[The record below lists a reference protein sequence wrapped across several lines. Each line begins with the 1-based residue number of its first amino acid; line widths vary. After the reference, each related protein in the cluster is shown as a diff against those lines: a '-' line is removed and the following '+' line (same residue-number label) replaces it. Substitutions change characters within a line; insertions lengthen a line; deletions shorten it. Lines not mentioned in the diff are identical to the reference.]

1 MSYKTCVTVTE
12 KTPKKTKQTLS
23 RALKRSDYA
32 EIRFDFLK
40 PKDVPYTLELIKNN
54 LKRCVCTLRPK
65 KEGGKFSSN
74 EKERISILKLIS
86 EYSPFLLDIEF
97 QTIKKNKDLQK
108 YIKKSKTQILV
119 SWHDFKK
126 TPSMNDLL
134 RTQKKMAKFSK
145 NIKIV
150 TSAKSLVDST
160 KIMSLYNPDN
170 QINLIAFCMG
180 EIGRHSRILCLYL
193 GSPFTY
199 VSLGKPVAPG
209 QFSLDEVKSIF
220 GKKQNR

>member
-1 MSYKTCVTVTE
+1 MSYKTCVTVAE
-12 KTPKKTKQTLS
+12 RTPKKTKQILS
-23 RALKRSDYA
+23 KALKKSDYA
-32 EIRFDFLK
+32 EIRLDFLK
-40 PKDVPYTLELIKNN
+40 PNDVPSTLELVKKN
-54 LKRCVCTLRPK
+54 LKRCICTLRPK

-86 EYSPFLLDIEF
+86 EYNPFLLDIEF
-97 QTIKKNKDLQK
+97 QTLKKDKNLQK
-108 YIKKSKTQILV
+108 YLKKSKTKILV

-126 TPSMNDLL
+126 TPNMRELL
-134 RTQKKMAKFSK
+134 KIKKNMSIFSK

-150 TSAKSLVDST
+150 TTAKSLVDST

-170 QINLIAFCMG
+170 RINLIAFCMG
-180 EIGRHSRILCLYL
+180 EVGRHSRILCLYL

-199 VSLGKPVAPG
+199 VSLGKPIAPG

-220 GKKQNR
+220 SKKKNR

>member
-1 MSYKTCVTVTE
+1 MSYKTCAIVAE
-12 KTPKKTKQTLS
+12 KTPRKTKHTLS
-23 RALKRSDYA
+23 KALKKSEYA

-40 PKDVPYTLELIKNN
+40 PDDVPETLELIKNN

-74 EKERISILKLIS
+74 EKERISILKFIA
-86 EYSPFLLDIEF
+86 EYNPFLLDVEF
-97 QTIKKNKDLQK
+97 QTLKKDKNLQI
-108 YIKKSKTQILV
+108 YLKKSKTDILV

-126 TPSMNDLL
+126 TPSMSVLL
-134 RTQKKMAKFSK
+134 RVQKNMSRFSK

-150 TSAKSLVDST
+150 TTAKSLIDST

-170 QINLIAFCMG
+170 KINLISFCMG
-180 EIGRHSRILCLYL
+180 EIGKHSRILCLYL

-199 VSLGKPVAPG
+199 VSFGKPIAPG

-220 GKKQNR
+220 GKKKTR

>member
-1 MSYKTCVTVTE
+1 MSYKTCVTVAE
-12 KTPKKTKQTLS
+12 KTPRKTKHTLS
-23 RALKRSDYA
+23 KALKKSEYA

-40 PKDVPYTLELIKNN
+40 PDDVPEALELVKNS
-54 LKRCVCTLRPK
+54 LRRCVCTLRPK

-74 EKERISILKLIS
+74 ERERVSILKLIS
-86 EYSPFLLDIEF
+86 EYNPLLLDIEF
-97 QTIKKNKDLQK
+97 HTLKKDKNLQK
-108 YIKKSKTQILV
+108 YVKNSKTEILV

-126 TPSMNDLL
+126 TPDMNELL
-134 RTQKKMAKFSK
+134 RIQKNMARFSK

-150 TSAKSLVDST
+150 TTAKSFIDST

-170 QINLIAFCMG
+170 KINLISFCMG
-180 EIGRHSRILCLYL
+180 EIGKHSRILCLYL

-199 VSLGKPVAPG
+199 VSLGKPIAPG

-220 GKKQNR
+220 SKKKNR

>member
-1 MSYKTCVTVTE
+1 MSYKTCVTVAE
-12 KTPKKTKQTLS
+12 RTPKKTKQILS
-23 RALKRSDYA
+23 KALKKSDYA
-32 EIRFDFLK
+32 EIRLDFLK
-40 PKDVPYTLELIKNN
+40 PNDVPSTLELVKKN
-54 LKRCVCTLRPK
+54 LKRCICTLRPK

-86 EYSPFLLDIEF
+86 EYNPFLLDIEF
-97 QTIKKNKDLQK
+97 QTLKKDKNLQK
-108 YIKKSKTQILV
+108 YLKKSKTKILV

-126 TPSMNDLL
+126 TPNMRELL
-134 RTQKKMAKFSK
+134 EIKKNMSIFSK

-150 TSAKSLVDST
+150 TTAKSLVDST

-170 QINLIAFCMG
+170 RINLIAFSMG
-180 EIGRHSRILCLYL
+180 EVGRHSRILCLYL

-199 VSLGKPVAPG
+199 VSLGKPIAPG

-220 GKKQNR
+220 SKKKNR